1 MAGLPVCTMGQF
13 MTAACISRGTEFS
26 NGLTAKPVG
35 GFVDENHAVSDKP
48 FKGGRAVVGKGADQL
63 PVVVSVIRKSIGLD
77 HRPVRQVLEKQVR
90 RVHDSVLFLNGRA
103 AAQRN
108 IAAARDRVTADI
120 VLSLDQDH
128 RGTGF
133 PCDYGRGESSC
144 SRTDHHDVRL
154 AMPLGRRLLSSSRR
168 RARGSETASGQSRS
182 DPSAA
187 QK

>member
-1 MAGLPVCTMGQF
+1 MSEMNEDTVRAEARAWLEANWNPDYGLVEWRLKL
-13 MTAACISRGTEFS
+13 AES
-26 NGLTAKPVG
+26 
-35 GFVDENHAVSDKP
+35 KP

-77 HRPVRQVLEKQVR
+77 HRPVRQVLEKQVW

-120 VLSLDQDH
+120 GLSHDQDH

-133 PCDYGRGESSC
+133 PRDYGRREPSC

-154 AMPLGRRLLSSSRR
+154 AMPLGRRLLSSSGR
-168 RARGSETASGQSRS
+168 RARGNETASGQSRS